1 MQVNLQAIVNL
12 FLDPASFAQHN
23 IQEQSAF
30 ITILRNQKLLARFA
44 YFLQSELDLESLD
57 ERVRRHLRNSLTVSK
72 QQNKQ
77 VLSEVNEIKSI
88 LENESKFVVFLKGAA
103 YSISGN
109 LVGKGRIYSDI
120 DVLVNKE
127 DIKMCEQAL
136 ALHGWLGEEISS
148 YDDKYYRKWAH
159 EIPPLRNMKRG
170 TIIDVHHNIIPIVS
184 KDAPTVAALA
194 SHIEIDEDG
203 IQVLNEAAQFV
214 HSAVHLFRNEEY
226 KNAFRDLLDLYLI
239 VKDKPNS
246 FYSQIIQVAQ
256 TLGFSY
262 ETGLALYFIKYHL
275 QLPINSNI
283 ISSLLLRS
291 KIRTAFDIYLFKN
304 VLLPSH
310 RLIKGNNN
318 IVKYG
323 LAAIRGHCIKM
334 PFYLLMYHLTVK
346 SGRIILEKIFGQ
358 HIFTPKDELAEK
370 KNF

>member
-57 ERVRRHLRNSLTVSK
+57 ERVSRHLLNSLTVSK

-77 VLSEVNEIKSI
+77 VLSEVDEIKSI

-120 DVLVNKE
+120 DVLVNKQ

-159 EIPPLRNMKRG
+159 EIPPLRNMQRG

-184 KDAPTVAALA
+184 KDAPTVEVLA
-194 SHIEIDEDG
+194 SHIETDVNG
-203 IQVLNEAAQFV
+203 IQVLSEAAQFV

-239 VKDKPNS
+239 VKDKSNS
-246 FYSQIIQVAQ
+246 FYTEIVQVAK

-262 ETGLALYFIKYHL
+262 ETGLALYFVKYHL
-275 QLPINSNI
+275 KLPINSKI
-283 ISSLLLRS
+283 ITPLLGKS
-291 KIRTAFDIYLFKN
+291 KIRMAFDIHLFKA

-310 RLIKGNNN
+310 SLIKSNNN
-318 IVKYG
+318 NGKHL

-334 PFYLLMYHLTVK
+334 PLYLLMYHLTIK
-346 SGRIILEKIFGQ
+346 SCRIIIEKIFGQ
-358 HIFTPKDELAEK
+358 HVFTPKDELAEK
-370 KNF
+370 KDF